1 MCEIIFLISRLKLYI
16 LIINPL
22 FPLAIFKLH
31 SRKKKSV
38 SVILEFWGIL
48 SSTYCTEKT
57 ANEKDTE
64 RVDAVHILTNENWY
78 IPEIK

>member
-1 MCEIIFLISRLKLYI
+1 MYEIIFLISRLKLYI

-22 FPLAIFKLH
+22 FSLAFLN
-31 SRKKKSV
+31 SMLKKMSV

-57 ANEKDTE
+57 GNEKDTE
-64 RVDAVHILTNENWY
+64 GVDAVHILSNKN
-78 IPEIK
+78 